1 MVAGVKERFLAYKVG
16 VAFCDFNHDRVV
28 EFEGFEGFL
37 NFAREMDSSINSPV
51 WKATKSNIS
60 DSFNSKRISSKG
72 SKAESIPVTHIENIH
87 EHVAITRGMEA

>member
-51 WKATKSNIS
+51 WKAARSNIS
-60 DSFNSKRISSKG
+60 DSLSSKA
-72 SKAESIPVTHIENIH
+72 SKSENIPVTHFENIH
-87 EHVAITRGMEA
+87 EDAAITRGMEA

>member
-1 MVAGVKERFLAYKVG
+1 MVAGVKERFLAYKTG

-51 WKATKSNIS
+51 WKAAKSNIK
-60 DSFNSKRISSKG
+60 DSVDNQAIKVQKVPG
-72 SKAESIPVTHIENIH
+72 THIENVQ
-87 EHVAITRGMEA
+87 EDAAIIRGMEA